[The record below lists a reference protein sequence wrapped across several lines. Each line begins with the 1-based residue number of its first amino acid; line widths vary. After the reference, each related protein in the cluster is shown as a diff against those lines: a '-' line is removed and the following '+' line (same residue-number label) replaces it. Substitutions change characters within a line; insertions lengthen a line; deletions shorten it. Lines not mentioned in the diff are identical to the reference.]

1 MRRSLVVAIV
11 LVAACS
17 SRSTVQLDRPGPV
30 WPDLRPDR
38 PARDHQ
44 LLEVGRPDHIAR
56 SDRPRPDLWPYD
68 FRPEA
73 QPAPPWD
80 RVTLLTADDLHDVA
94 CVAGHVF
101 VVGAQGTILH
111 RGPTDTGFNLQLP
124 PTGANQTAELHT
136 VSFADPS
143 YGAAAGHDAQIW
155 QTKDLG
161 ATWTIAYQCS
171 AYTFDTFYSLHLAS
185 ASEGFGA
192 GLAKVGDAG
201 LAGGTKYFAG
211 ASWVCS
217 TPFVGTVFYDVYRD
231 GARGWVVGDTG
242 GQIYRTEDQGF
253 SWAPVA
259 AGTSSVLRGLWFIKP
274 WVGVAVGEGGTIVRS
289 TDGDGKVWATVK
301 SPTTA
306 ALHDV
311 FFWDQQSGW
320 AVGAGGTIL
329 RSVDGGATW
338 SAQKT
343 AVSSRLE
350 GVCFT
355 SSTEGWAVGEKGIL
369 LHTTTGGQ

>member
-1 MRRSLVVAIV
+1 MRWSLVFAIV
-11 LVAACS
+11 LVSACS
-17 SRSTVQLDRPGPV
+17 SRSTVQLDRSGPV

-38 PARDHQ
+38 PARDHR
-44 LLEVGRPDHIAR
+44 LLEARRPDTAPG
-56 SDRPRPDLWPYD
+56 DRPRADIWPYD

-73 QPAPPWD
+73 QPAGWQTA
-80 RVTLLTADDLHDVA
+80 TLFTQDDLHDVA

-101 VVGAQGTILH
+101 IVGASGTILH
-111 RGPTDTGFNLQLP
+111 RGPTDTGFTFQFLP
-124 PTGANQTAELHT
+124 ASAAAELYT

-143 YGAAAGHDAQIW
+143 YGATAGRDAQIW

-161 ATWTIAYQCS
+161 ATWTVAYQCS
-171 AYTFDTFYSLHLAS
+171 AYTFDTFYSLNLS
-185 ASEGFGA
+185 AANEGFGA

-217 TPFVGTVFYDVYRD
+217 TPFPGTVFYDVFRD

-242 GQIYRTEDQGF
+242 GQIYRTEDQGS
-253 SWAPVA
+253 SWVPVA
-259 AGTSSVLRGLWFIKP
+259 AGTSSALRGLWFIKP

-289 TDGDGKVWATVK
+289 SDGDGKVWATVK
-301 SPTTA
+301 SPTSA
-306 ALHDV
+306 ALHEV

-329 RSVDGGATW
+329 HSADGGATW

-343 AVSSRLE
+343 ASSKRLE

-355 SSTEGWAVGEKGIL
+355 SASEGWAVGEKGTL